1 MFTGIIES
9 VGRIKTK
16 KPYGQGYMFEVD
28 TSLDLSGDAIG
39 DSVAVN
45 GVCLT
50 ITALK
55 GSIFSADASSETI
68 SRTTFSEIRPGAQVN
83 IERAL
88 SLSSRLGGHIVLG
101 HVDTVGRV
109 LGKDL
114 AGESVRMKICFE
126 RSYARYVIEKGSI
139 AIDGV
144 SLTVNEVSKDAFSV
158 NIIPHTAQSTS
169 LTPKS
174 PGDRVNLE
182 FDVLGKYVESL
193 LNKETG
199 MSLKDLLMKQGFLK
213 RE

>member
-9 VGRIKTK
+9 VGKIVSKQ
-16 KPYGQGYMFEVD
+16 PYGQGVVLKID
-28 TSLDLSGDAIG
+28 TGLDLSGDAIG
-39 DSVAVN
+39 ESVAVD

-50 ITALK
+50 ITKMK
-55 GSIFSADASSETI
+55 GSVFSAHASAETI
-68 SRTTFSEIRPGAQVN
+68 SRSTLGDIRPGAKVN

-88 SLSSRLGGHIVLG
+88 TLSSRLGGHFVLG
-101 HVDTVGRV
+101 HVDTVGKI
-109 LGKDL
+109 LQKDP
-114 AGESVRMKICFE
+114 AGESMRIKVGFE
-126 RSYARYVIEKGSI
+126 RAYAKYVIEKGSI

-144 SLTVNEVSKDAFSV
+144 SLTINDVYQDAFTV
-158 NIIPHTAQSTS
+158 NIIEHTAQSTS

-193 LNKETG
+193 LNKDTG
-199 MSLKDLLMKQGFLK
+199 VSLKNLLTEQGFLK

>member
-9 VGRIKTK
+9 MGKILSRQ
-16 KPYGQGYMFEVD
+16 PYGQGVVLKID
-28 TSLDLSGDAIG
+28 TGLDLSGDAIG
-39 DSVAVN
+39 ESVAVD

-50 ITALK
+50 ITKMK
-55 GSIFSADASSETI
+55 GSVFSAHASAETI
-68 SRTTFSEIRPGAQVN
+68 SRSTLGDIRPGAKVN

-88 SLSSRLGGHIVLG
+88 TLSSRLGGHFVLG
-101 HVDTVGRV
+101 HVDTVGKI
-109 LGKDL
+109 LQKDP
-114 AGESVRMKICFE
+114 AGESMRIKVGFE
-126 RSYARYVIEKGSI
+126 RAYAKYVIEKGSI

-144 SLTVNEVSKDAFSV
+144 SLTINDVYQDAFTV
-158 NIIPHTAQSTS
+158 NIIEHTAQSTS

-193 LNKETG
+193 LNKDTG
-199 MSLKDLLMKQGFLK
+199 VSLKNLLTEQGFLK

>member
-9 VGRIKTK
+9 VGKIVSKQ
-16 KPYGQGYMFEVD
+16 PYGQGVVLKID
-28 TSLDLSGDAIG
+28 TGLDLSGDAIG
-39 DSVAVN
+39 QSVAVD

-50 ITALK
+50 ITKMK
-55 GSIFSADASSETI
+55 GSVFSAHASAETI
-68 SRTTFSEIRPGAQVN
+68 SRSTLGDIRPGAKVN

-88 SLSSRLGGHIVLG
+88 TLSSRLGGHFVLG
-101 HVDTVGRV
+101 HVDTVGKI
-109 LGKDL
+109 LQKDP
-114 AGESVRMKICFE
+114 AGESMRIKVGFE
-126 RSYARYVIEKGSI
+126 RAYAKYVIEKGSI

-144 SLTVNEVSKDAFSV
+144 SLTINDVYQDAFTV
-158 NIIPHTAQSTS
+158 NIIEHTAQSTS

-193 LNKETG
+193 LNKDTG
-199 MSLKDLLMKQGFLK
+199 VSLKNLLTEQGFLK

>member
-9 VGRIKTK
+9 VGKILSKQ
-16 KPYGQGYMFEVD
+16 PYGQGIVLKID
-28 TSLDLSGDAIG
+28 TGLDLSGDAIG
-39 DSVAVN
+39 ESVAVD

-50 ITALK
+50 ITKMK
-55 GSIFSADASSETI
+55 GSVFSANASAETI
-68 SRTTFSEIRPGAQVN
+68 TRSTLGDIRPGAKVN

-88 SLSSRLGGHIVLG
+88 TLSSRLGGHIVLG
-101 HVDTVGRV
+101 HVDTVGKI
-109 LGKDL
+109 LQKDL
-114 AGESVRMKICFE
+114 VVESVRIKVGFE
-126 RSYARYVIEKGSI
+126 RAYAKYVIEKGSV

-144 SLTVNEVSKDAFSV
+144 SLTINDIYKDALSV
-158 NIIPHTAQSTS
+158 NIIEHTAQSTS

-193 LNKETG
+193 LNKDMG
-199 MSLKDLLMKQGFLK
+199 ISLKDLLTKQGFLK

>member
-28 TSLDLSGDAIG
+28 TGLDLSGDAIG

-68 SRTTFSEIRPGAQVN
+68 SRTTFSEIRPGAEVN

-109 LGKDL
+109 LSKNL
-114 AGESVRMKICFE
+114 AGESVRMKIGFE

-144 SLTVNEVSKDAFSV
+144 SLTVNEVFKDAFSV

-199 MSLKDLLMKQGFLK
+199 MSLKDLLTKQGFLK

>member
-9 VGRIKTK
+9 VGKILSKETH
-16 KPYGQGYMFEVD
+16 GQGVVLKID
-28 TSLDLSGDAIG
+28 TGLDLSGDAIG
-39 DSVAVN
+39 ESVAVD

-50 ITALK
+50 ITK
-55 GSIFSADASSETI
+55 MQGSVFYAHASAETI
-68 SRTTFSEIRPGAQVN
+68 TRSTLGDIRPGAGVN

-88 SLSSRLGGHIVLG
+88 TLSSRLGGHIVLG
-101 HVDTVGRV
+101 HVDTVGKI
-109 LGKDL
+109 LQKDL
-114 AGESVRMKICFE
+114 AGESMRIKVGFDRT
-126 RSYARYVIEKGSI
+126 YAKYVIEKGSV

-144 SLTVNEVSKDAFSV
+144 SLTINDVYKDALIV
-158 NIIPHTAQSTS
+158 NIIEHTAQSTS

-193 LNKETG
+193 LIKGTG
-199 MSLKDLLMKQGFLK
+199 TSLKDLLTEQGFLK